1 MLSPRFGMSV
11 STDHAPPLARLPTK
25 QALLRKR
32 RGWFFG
38 LTGDQFVKY
47 VFQGNAAISI
57 VVLGLITFTIFKD
70 AVGFLPQNHANL
82 VIYRQAGLEYVD
94 IFREQ
99 VTAHSAMSRYL
110 SSMRARELDLLTRR
124 EGLTPAAAMARL
136 ADFDSFANRFA
147 DTINEQEELLGTMVD
162 LATGLKERQK
172 VSEDLE
178 IAREHLLEA
187 IPGASPERA
196 AELRRQADA
205 IQVETINFPAEIKP
219 LLELQPQVVAA
230 NARQRAAM
238 EELMTHPP
246 VFADAE
252 LTARMGKLQGF
263 VQDYYKEAAAAAQ
276 RMAAW
281 DQAKPVGWL
290 EAFNAFAFGRQWI
303 SASFWQDWY
312 GIIPLLSGSLL
323 IAFLALLIALPLGVA
338 AAVYVNQLARPIEQ
352 KFIKPY
358 IEFISAIPS
367 VVLGFFGIAMLGE
380 TLRRVSQ
387 LPSLSWVPGF
397 PMSERLNA
405 TTAACLLALMAIP
418 TIFSLAEDAINNVP
432 RSFKEASFALGATRL
447 QTIIHITV
455 PAALSGIVAAI
466 LLGFGRVVG
475 ETMVVLL
482 CAGNRIQTPD
492 FGAGIGVIFQP
503 VHTMTGIIAQEM
515 GEVVRNSIHY
525 RALFMVGV
533 VLFMISL
540 LINWL
545 AQKIVRR
552 YRISIG

>member
-1 MLSPRFGMSV
+1 MLSPRSGMPV
-11 STDHAPPLARLPTK
+11 STETAPVPTRLPTS

-38 LTGDQFVKY
+38 MNGDQFVKF

-82 VIYRQAGLEYVD
+82 VIYRLAGLEYVD

-99 VTAHSAMSRYL
+99 VTAHSTMSRYL
-110 SSMRARELDLLTRR
+110 STIRARKLDLLLHRD
-124 EGLTPAAAMARL
+124 GLAPAAAMAQL
-136 ADFDSFANRFA
+136 ADFDAFAGKFS
-147 DTINEQEELLGTMVD
+147 DTITEQEDLLGTMTD

-172 VSEDLE
+172 VAEDLTT
-178 IAREHLLEA
+178 AKEHLVEA

-196 AELRRQADA
+196 AELRAQADA
-205 IQVETINFPAEIKP
+205 ITVETINFSTEIKP
-219 LLELQPQVVAA
+219 LLALQPEILAS
-230 NARQRAAM
+230 NERQRAALTA
-238 EELMTHPP
+238 LMARPP
-246 VFADAE
+246 VFAEAE
-252 LTARMGKLQGF
+252 LNVRMQKLQGF
-263 VQDYYKEAAAAAQ
+263 VRDYFKAAASAEQ
-276 RMAAW
+276 RLAAW
-281 DQAKPVGWL
+281 DQTKPVSWL

-338 AAVYVNQLARPIEQ
+338 AAVYVNQLARPMEQ

-387 LPSLSWVPGF
+387 MPSLSWVPGF

-447 QTIIHITV
+447 QTIVHITV

-492 FGAGIGVIFQP
+492 FSAGVGVIFQP

-545 AQKIVRR
+545 AQKVVRR
-552 YRISIG
+552 YRIVAS

>member
-1 MLSPRFGMSV
+1 MPV
-11 STDHAPPLARLPTK
+11 STETPPLPRLATREV
-25 QALLRKR
+25 LLRKR

-38 LTGDQFVKY
+38 MTGDQFVKY
-47 VFQGNAAISI
+47 VFQGNAAVSI
-57 VVLGLITFTIFKD
+57 IVLGLITFTIFKD
-70 AVGFLPQNHANL
+70 AIGFIPMNHANL
-82 VIYRQAGLEYVD
+82 AVYRLAGLEYVD
-94 IFREQ
+94 LYREQ
-99 VTAHSAMSRYL
+99 VTAHSTMSRYL
-110 SSMRARELDLLTRR
+110 AGIRARQLDLLLTK

-136 ADFDSFANRFA
+136 AEFDDFANRFA
-147 DTINEQEELLGTMVD
+147 DTINEQETLLGSMTD
-162 LATGLKERQK
+162 LVTAVKERQT
-172 VSEDLE
+172 VAQDL
-178 IAREHLLEA
+178 AVAKKNLLDA
-187 IPGASPERA
+187 MAGATPERA
-196 AELRRQADA
+196 VQLQQEADA
-205 IQVETINFPAEIKP
+205 IRIEVIDYRAEI
-219 LLELQPQVVAA
+219 QPVLALRPEMAAA
-230 NARQRAAM
+230 NATQIAAM
-238 EELMTHPP
+238 KEIAAQAPK
-246 VFADAE
+246 FADAE
-252 LTARMGKLQGF
+252 LSRRMAKFQEF
-263 VQDYYKEAAAAAQ
+263 VQGYFKEVDVIAG

-281 DQAKPVGWL
+281 DQAKPIGWL
-290 EAFNAFAFGRQWI
+290 ESFNAFAFGRKWVT
-303 SASFWQDWY
+303 ASFWQDWY
-312 GIIPLLSGSLL
+312 GIIPLLTGSLL
-323 IAFLALLIALPLGVA
+323 IASLALLIALPLGVA
-338 AAVYVNQLARPIEQ
+338 AAVYVNQVARPTEQ
-352 KFIKPY
+352 KIIKPY

-387 LPSLSWVPGF
+387 IPALDWVPGF
-397 PMSERLNA
+397 PMAERLNA

-447 QTIIHITV
+447 QTIIHIIV
-455 PAALSGIVAAI
+455 PAALSGIMAAI
-466 LLGFGRVVG
+466 LLGFGRVIG

-492 FGAGIGVIFQP
+492 LTSGLGVIFQP

-533 VLFMISL
+533 VLFLISL

>member
-1 MLSPRFGMSV
+1 MSATTENR
-11 STDHAPPLARLPTK
+11 SLGRLPTRE
-25 QALLRKR
+25 ALLQKR

-38 LTGDQFVKY
+38 MSGDQFVKY
-47 VFQGNAAISI
+47 LFQGNATISI
-57 VVLGLITFTIFKD
+57 IVLGLITFTIFRD
-70 AVGFLPQNHANL
+70 AVGFIPMNHASL
-82 VIYRQAGLEYVD
+82 AVYRLAGLEYVD
-94 IFREQ
+94 IYREQ
-99 VTAHSAMSRYL
+99 LTTHSTMSRYL
-110 SSMRARELDLLTRR
+110 ASVRAQKLDQLMNK
-124 EGLTPAAAMARL
+124 EGLAPAAAMATL
-136 ADFDSFANRFA
+136 AEFDDFANRFA
-147 DTINEQEELLGTMVD
+147 DTINEQETLLGSMTD
-162 LATGLKERQK
+162 LVTAVKERQT
-172 VSEDLE
+172 VSED
-178 IAREHLLEA
+178 IMVGKQYLLGEMA
-187 IPGASPERA
+187 GATPERA
-196 AELRRQADA
+196 AEL
-205 IQVETINFPAEIKP
+205 
-219 LLELQPQVVAA
+219 
-230 NARQRAAM
+230 QRAADVLTV
-238 EELMTHPP
+238 EVIDFKAEFQRVLALRPEIAAANTSQVAALKALMAGAPK
-246 VFADAE
+246 FADSD
-252 LTARMGKLQGF
+252 LQRRMEKFQGF
-263 VQDYYKEAAAAAQ
+263 VQGYCQEVEVTAQ
-276 RMAAW
+276 KMAAW
-281 DQAKPVGWL
+281 DQSKPIGWL
-290 EAFNAFAFGRQWI
+290 ESFNAFAFGRKWVT
-303 SASFWQDWY
+303 ASFWQDWY

-338 AAVYVNQLARPIEQ
+338 AAVYVNQVARPVEQ
-352 KFIKPY
+352 KIIKPY

-387 LPSLSWVPGF
+387 IPALDWVPGF
-397 PMSERLNA
+397 PMAERLNP

-447 QTIIHITV
+447 QTIIHIIV
-455 PAALSGIVAAI
+455 PAALSGIMAAI
-466 LLGFGRVVG
+466 LLGFGRVIG

-492 FGAGIGVIFQP
+492 LTSGLGVIFQP

-533 VLFMISL
+533 VLFLISL

>member
-1 MLSPRFGMSV
+1 MPT
-11 STDHAPPLARLPTK
+11 STQNPPLARLATREV
-25 QALLRKR
+25 LLSKR

-57 VVLGLITFTIFKD
+57 IVLGLITFTIFKD
-70 AVGFLPQNHANL
+70 AVGFIPQNHANL
-82 VIYRQAGLEYVD
+82 VLYRQAGLEYVD
-94 IFREQ
+94 YYREQ
-99 VTAHSAMSRYL
+99 VTAYKALSRYL
-110 SSMRARELDLLTRR
+110 ASIRQEQLDQLLKR
-124 EGLTPAAAMARL
+124 EGLAPAAAMARL
-136 ADFDSFANRFA
+136 ADFDAFANAFEDA
-147 DTINEQEELLGTMVD
+147 GNDQDTLVGNMTD
-162 LATGLKERQK
+162 LVTAVKERQK
-172 VSEDLE
+172 VAEDLTL
-178 IAREHLLEA
+178 AKQNLLKA
-187 IPGASPERA
+187 IPGATPDRA
-196 AELRRQADA
+196 AALQKEAEAMKIEKID
-205 IQVETINFPAEIKP
+205 FKAEIQP
-219 LLELQPQVVAA
+219 LLAMAPDVKAA
-230 NARQRAAM
+230 NEKQAAALKALMARAPKFTEAAQNRRM
-238 EELMTHPP
+238 EK
-246 VFADAE
+246 F
-252 LTARMGKLQGF
+252 RGF
-263 VQDYYKEAAAAAQ
+263 VQDYFKVMETAAQ

-281 DQAKPVGWL
+281 DQDRPIGWL
-290 EAFNAFAFGRQWI
+290 AAFNAFAFGREWVT
-303 SASFWQDWY
+303 ASFWQDWY
-312 GIIPLLSGSLL
+312 GVIPLLSGSVL

-338 AAVYVNQLARPIEQ
+338 AAIYVNQVARPAEQ
-352 KFIKPY
+352 KLIKPY

-380 TLRRVSQ
+380 TLRTVSQ
-387 LPSLSWVPGF
+387 WPALSWVPGF

-405 TTAACLLALMAIP
+405 ATAASLLALMAIP

-482 CAGNRIQTPD
+482 CAGNRIAIPD
-492 FGAGIGVIFQP
+492 LSAGLGVVFQP

-533 VLFMISL
+533 VLFLISL

-552 YRISIG
+552 YRLTST

>member
-1 MLSPRFGMSV
+1 MSV
-11 STDHAPPLARLPTK
+11 TIENPPPPRPATREV
-25 QALLRKR
+25 LLRKR

-38 LTGDQFVKY
+38 MTGDRFVKY
-47 VFQGNAAISI
+47 VFQGNAAVSI
-57 VVLGLITFTIFKD
+57 IVLGLITFTIFKD
-70 AVGFLPQNHANL
+70 AVGFIPMNHANL
-82 VIYRQAGLEYVD
+82 AVYRLAGLEYVD
-94 IFREQ
+94 LYRGQ
-99 VTAHSAMSRYL
+99 VTAHSTMSRYL
-110 SSMRARELDLLTRR
+110 AGIRARQLDLLMRQ
-124 EGLTPAAAMARL
+124 EGLAPAAAMARL
-136 ADFDSFANRFA
+136 AEFDDFANRFA
-147 DTINEQEELLGTMVD
+147 DTINEQETLLGTMTD
-162 LATGLKERQK
+162 LVTAVKERQT
-172 VSEDLE
+172 VSEDM
-178 IAREHLLEA
+178 IVAKQNLL
-187 IPGASPERA
+187 GAMAGATPERA
-196 AELRRQADA
+196 VQLQQEADA
-205 IQVETINFPAEIKP
+205 IQVEVIDYQAEIRP
-219 LLELQPQVVAA
+219 LLALRPEIAAA
-230 NARQRAAM
+230 NASQIAAM
-238 EELMTHPP
+238 KEIAAQAPK
-246 VFADAE
+246 FADAE
-252 LTARMGKLQGF
+252 LNRRMEKFQGF
-263 VQDYYKEAAAAAQ
+263 VQGYFKEVEGITQ
-276 RMAAW
+276 RMATW
-281 DQAKPVGWL
+281 DQTRPIGWL
-290 EAFNAFAFGRQWI
+290 ESFNAFAFGRKWVT
-303 SASFWQDWY
+303 ASFWQDWY

-323 IAFLALLIALPLGVA
+323 IACLALLIALPLGVA
-338 AAVYVNQLARPIEQ
+338 AAVYVNQVARPMEQ
-352 KFIKPY
+352 KIIKPY

-380 TLRRVSQ
+380 TLRRLSQ
-387 LPSLSWVPGF
+387 IPALDWVPGF
-397 PMSERLNA
+397 PMAERLNA

-455 PAALSGIVAAI
+455 PAALSGIMAAI

-492 FGAGIGVIFQP
+492 LSSGLGVIFQP

-533 VLFMISL
+533 VLFLISL